1 VLSSDEVVH
10 QLYLRPEVRDQV
22 VARLG
27 PSVLSDGEVDRAK
40 LGAIAFADP
49 EVLRFLEGILHPLV
63 GEEAERFRRGAEA
76 AGARVAVQ
84 EVPLLFE
91 RGGTADRYD
100 RTVLITASDDVRRA
114 RAGER
119 FDRRAPH
126 QLAEPEKAAL
136 ADEVFVNDGDV
147 AELERWVQ
155 HLVDRL
161 AA

>member
-1 VLSSDEVVH
+1 
-10 QLYLRPEVRDQV
+10 V

-27 PSVLSDGEVDRAK
+27 PSVLSGGEIDRAK
-40 LGAIAFADP
+40 LGPIAFADP

-63 GEEAERFRRGAEA
+63 GEAAERFRREAEA
-76 AGARVAVQ
+76 AGAKVAVQ

-100 RTVLITASDDVRRA
+100 RTVLITASDEVRRA

-126 QLAEPEKAAL
+126 QLPEAAKRAL

-147 AELERWVQ
+147 PALERWVEA
-155 HLVDRL
+155 LVERL